1 MQILVACVEAIAFAP
16 ILDTHPWR
24 NLLPV
29 TVLPHLEP
37 RKGENIVI
45 DASRKRIA
53 VLCGLGDGGM
63 EIALVRLL
71 QDLDYNQVS
80 VTLLTAER
88 QGPLL
93 NMLPDQVAV
102 RHCHFTSAFAYAI
115 GVNDF
120 SDCGTGASS

>member
-1 MQILVACVEAIAFAP
+1 M
-16 ILDTHPWR
+16 
-24 NLLPV
+24 
-29 TVLPHLEP
+29 
-37 RKGENIVI
+37 I

-120 SDCGTGASS
+120 SDCGTIRRSLYPPRAQAPNHRQQRQTQSGVRLRFFPHR